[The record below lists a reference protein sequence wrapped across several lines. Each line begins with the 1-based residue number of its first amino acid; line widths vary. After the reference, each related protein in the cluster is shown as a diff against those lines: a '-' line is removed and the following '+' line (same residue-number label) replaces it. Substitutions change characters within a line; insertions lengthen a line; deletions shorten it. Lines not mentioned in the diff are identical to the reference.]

1 MFEKGPEILFSV
13 FFFFLA
19 SLQFPTI
26 GITIQKKF
34 FFLLKQTNQKVNI
47 SEIGGKGGMWMATV
61 FLTPNFIILPATNI
75 YLPLLFQFKKTD
87 SPIIS

>member
-13 FFFFLA
+13 FCFFLSGKPA
-19 SLQFPTI
+19 ISNNWNNYT
-26 GITIQKKF
+26 KEVF

-75 YLPLLFQFKKTD
+75 YLPLLFQFKK
-87 SPIIS
+87 PIRP